1 MMKRDA
7 CLKVLARH
15 VGDGVVVATYQ
26 SAFDWMAIAPR
37 DLNYL
42 CIGAMGQASSH
53 ALGLALGRPDKR
65 VVVLDGDGS
74 LLMNLG
80 ALVTIADQAP
90 KNLYHFVSF
99 NGRYEVNGDHPLPAA
114 ERLELSGF
122 ARAAGYAVVTE
133 FFALEDFETR
143 VAELLAVDGPVFAT
157 LHVERGEEYPRDY
170 TYVHGEEARRR
181 FKRALDAS
189 PTGDTL

>member
-7 CLKVLARH
+7 CLSVLARY
-15 VGDGVVVATYQ
+15 VGDDIVVATYQ

-42 CIGAMGQASSH
+42 CFGAMGQASSH
-53 ALGLALGRPDKR
+53 ALGLAIGRPDKR
-65 VVVLDGDGS
+65 VLVLDGDGS

-99 NGRYEVNGDHPLPAA
+99 NKRYEVNGDHPLPAA
-114 ERLELSGF
+114 EKLDFCGF
-122 ARAAGYAVVTE
+122 ATAAGYRLATD
-133 FFALEDFETR
+133 FHTLEDFETR
-143 VAELLAVDGPVFAT
+143 VPGLLSSDGPVFAT
-157 LHVERGEEYPRDY
+157 LHVEKGVDYPRDY
-170 TYVHGEEARRR
+170 AYVHGEETRRR
-181 FKRALDAS
+181 FRRALED
-189 PTGDTL
+189 G